1 MSYHVKTFLTSLC
14 YISKIFLLA
23 PYKLMFNKQHKS
35 QPIPLAT
42 TTNKITMG
50 NVYTILCFL
59 LYFTFHLYHQLSIN
73 MGKSTGNLVTTIID
87 IYNRYSNML
96 LYCALI
102 LCVLWHQAKI
112 LNILML
118 FVEIEELF
126 YKQLNIRIN
135 NLNTL
140 R

>member
-1 MSYHVKTFLTSLC
+1 MSFHVKTFLTSLC

-23 PYKLMFNKQHKS
+23 PYKLMFNSQHKS
-35 QPIPLAT
+35 QPPPSN
-42 TTNKITMG
+42 NKITMG

-59 LYFTFHLYHQLSIN
+59 LYFSFHLYHQLRYN
-73 MGKSTGNLVTTIID
+73 MGKSTGNLVTSIID

-96 LYCALI
+96 LFCVLI
-102 LCVLWHQAKI
+102 LCVLWHQAYI
-112 LNILML
+112 VDLLML
-118 FVEIEELF
+118 FIEIEELF
-126 YKQLNIRIN
+126 YKQLNIKIN

>member
-1 MSYHVKTFLTSLC
+1 MSFHVKTFLTSLC

-35 QPIPLAT
+35 QPPPT
-42 TTNKITMG
+42 TTTKITMG

-59 LYFTFHLYHQLSIN
+59 MYFTFHLYHQIRIN
-73 MGKSTGNLVTTIID
+73 MGTSTGNLVTTIID

-112 LNILML
+112 VHILML
-118 FVEIEELF
+118 FIEIEELF